1 MVRLLKICVIC
12 CDEWTESKKGVC
24 VVWKVFFFF
33 VFSMNVLCEKNFTYL
48 LTVNSLKFKLF
59 ILMEKIIMYI
69 FCIYKAEFYNEK
81 HVWNLYYMPVNL
93 NCIFVE
99 PISAFK
105 SNTAEAYVYRS
116 LLRVLFVCVFEWE
129 QFWKISFLK
138 GIQKFFTDQK
148 RSEINI
154 QLNDIH

>member
-1 MVRLLKICVIC
+1 MNGLNRRR
-12 CDEWTESKKGVC
+12 VC
-24 VVWKVFFFF
+24 VLFEKFFLFCL
-33 VFSMNVLCEKNFTYL
+33 NVLCEKNFTYL

-69 FCIYKAEFYNEK
+69 FCIYKVEFYNEK

-138 GIQKFFTDQK
+138 EKFLQKNFTDQK